1 MGPLDLI
8 LHLLNFVA
16 PAVWVA
22 ALIVLAT
29 RFLMRKQAKAS
40 VWWIQ
45 FAIAFSAGVA
55 VLMVGLWIFGRDGKM
70 ITYAALVLAVAT
82 AQWVAIKAWQR

>member
-22 ALIVLAT
+22 ALTVLAT

-45 FAIAFSAGVA
+45 FAIVFLAGVA
-55 VLMVGLWIFGRDGKM
+55 VLMGGLWIFGRDGKM
-70 ITYAALVLAVAT
+70 LTYAALVLAVAT